1 MKIRLNPQPHRQGS
15 ALLVILLTCVI
26 IGFTLA
32 SYLVLVSSQNR
43 SVMRSMAWNSA
54 IPVLEAG
61 VEEALTQL
69 RYWDV
74 GTRGFAG
81 QDGTTPNVAGLHSNG
96 WIPINGHYAKE
107 IRIGDSYCQVAIEVS
122 GPTPVI
128 YSTAYVPAP
137 LSSGIQTGMIQGQ
150 IGPSLDESRFTQGFL
165 KRSVRV
171 QTLRNML
178 FARGMVAEDD
188 INLNGNN
195 VDTDSY
201 NSRKAD
207 RSTNGKYDPAKRG
220 DRGDIATNSGLINS
234 LNIGNANIMGK
245 ISTGQGG
252 TAAIGPSG
260 IVGDLDW
267 HNSGGKGMQAGAFTD
282 DMNVVFDPV
291 EVPFTSG
298 YAIPAG
304 RTIEGVDYT
313 YVLSDG
319 NYMLSSFGGTVLIQ
333 GDVVLHVTE
342 SISFS
347 DDDTLVIAPG
357 GSLQVFMSGQSA
369 TFSGNATWNENGSP
383 LQLQYFGLPGNTSV
397 SISGNGAFS
406 GTIYAP
412 SADLTLNGGG
422 KDNYDFSG
430 ASISKT
436 VKMNGHVKF
445 HYDEALSDYGLST
458 GYIPVTWDEI

>member
-1 MKIRLNPQPHRQGS
+1 MKIRLNPQSYRQGS

-61 VEEALTQL
+61 IEEALTQL
-69 RYWDV
+69 KYRDV
-74 GTRGFAG
+74 H
-81 QDGTTPNVAGLHSNG
+81 QLHSNG
-96 WIPINGHYAKE
+96 WIPVNGQFAKE
-107 IRIGDSYCQVAIEVS
+107 IRITDSYCQVAIDVS
-122 GPTPVI
+122 NPTPVI

-137 LSSGIQTGMIQGQ
+137 LSSWVQSGTIQGQ
-150 IGPSLDESRFTQGFL
+150 VGPSLDDSRFRQGYL

-171 QTLRNML
+171 QTLRNAL

-195 VDTDSY
+195 VTTDSY
-201 NSRKAD
+201 HSKLPS

-220 DRGDIATNSGLINS
+220 DKGDVATNSGLINS
-234 LNIGNANIMGK
+234 VNVGNANIMGK
-245 ISTGQGG
+245 VSTGKGG
-252 TAAIGPSG
+252 KVAIGPNG
-260 IVGDLDW
+260 AVGDLAW
-267 HNSGGKGMQAGAFTD
+267 HAGGGSGMQPGAFTD
-282 DMNVVFDPV
+282 DMNAVFDPV

-298 YAIPAG
+298 YSIPAG
-304 RTIEGVDYT
+304 GTVGGTSYN
-313 YVLSDG
+313 YLLGSG
-319 NYMLSSFGGTVLIQ
+319 NYQLGSFGGTVLVT
-333 GDVVLHVTE
+333 GDAVLHVTS

-347 DDDTLVIAPG
+347 GNNSLVIAPG
-357 GSLQVFMSGQSA
+357 ASLQVYMSGQTAS
-369 TFSGNATWNENGSP
+369 FSGNATWNADGSP

-397 SISGNGAFS
+397 SIAGNGAFS

-422 KDNYDFSG
+422 KDEYDFSG

-436 VKMNGHVKF
+436 VKMNGKVQF
-445 HYDEALSDYGLST
+445 HYDEALADYGLYT
-458 GYIPVTWDEI
+458 GYIPVSWDEI